1 MRGHFAAAQVEPKRK
16 LAEFRVSP
24 ENLIGVGEEITAD
37 HYFAGQFVDV
47 AGTSIGKGFAG
58 GMKRHNFGGL
68 RASHG
73 VSVSHRSHGS
83 TGQCQDP
90 GKVFKGKKMAGHMG
104 AVRVTTQN
112 LQVVRTDSERGLIMV
127 KGAVPGSKG
136 GWVTIKD
143 AVKKA
148 DARQRD
154 PAGGAAL
161 GRRGRA
167 RGGGEGRRG
176 GRRGRGRGGRGAAP
190 RRAGR
195 GRGGGA
201 AAGRGRAQGRQGG
214 ERRRSPRGR
223 ERQGMKLDVI
233 TLDASPAGSIELDDA
248 IFGLEPRADILHRV
262 VRWQLAKRQAGTH
275 STLGK
280 SEVSYSTKKI
290 YRQKGT
296 GGARHGSRKAPIF
309 RHGGTYKGPTP
320 RSHAH
325 DLTKKF
331 RALGLKHAL
340 SAKAGA
346 GELIVI
352 DQASL
357 AEGKTKLLAQA
368 LKGLG
373 WKRALVIDGAE
384 VNANFARAA
393 RNIEGIDVLPS
404 VGANVYDILR
414 RDTLVLTK
422 AGVEALEARLK

>member
-1 MRGHFAAAQVEPKRK
+1 
-16 LAEFRVSP
+16 
-24 ENLIGVGEEITAD
+24 
-37 HYFAGQFVDV
+37 
-47 AGTSIGKGFAG
+47 
-58 GMKRHNFGGL
+58 
-68 RASHG
+68 
-73 VSVSHRSHGS
+73 
-83 TGQCQDP
+83 
-90 GKVFKGKKMAGHMG
+90 
-104 AVRVTTQN
+104 
-112 LQVVRTDSERGLIMV
+112 
-127 KGAVPGSKG
+127 
-136 GWVTIKD
+136 
-143 AVKKA
+143 
-148 DARQRD
+148 
-154 PAGGAAL
+154 
-161 GRRGRA
+161 
-167 RGGGEGRRG
+167 
-176 GRRGRGRGGRGAAP
+176 
-190 RRAGR
+190 
-195 GRGGGA
+195 
-201 AAGRGRAQGRQGG
+201 
-214 ERRRSPRGR
+214 
-223 ERQGMKLDVI
+223 MKLDVI
-233 TLDASPAGSIELDDA
+233 SLDASKSGSIELDDA
-248 IFGLEPRADILHRV
+248 IFGLTPRADILHRV

-275 STLGK
+275 SVLGK
-280 SEVSYSTKKI
+280 SDVSYSTKKI

-325 DLTKKF
+325 DLNKKF

-352 DQASL
+352 DEAKL